1 MYRLLGKTMYYKEIL
16 NDTVPYPIHGSEIM
30 IKFCKVIIT
39 VKHSSL
45 FTKFLLIY
53 MSIHEKNLFDNLF
66 FLNRKLFYLKI
77 QILIPEGIAYTCL
90 KSSPSL

>member
-1 MYRLLGKTMYYKEIL
+1 MLRLLLLRQDMYRLLGKAMYCKEIL
-16 NDTVPYPIHGSEIM
+16 NYTVPYPIHGSEIM
-30 IKFCKVIIT
+30 IKFCKVIKT

-66 FLNRKLFYLKI
+66 F
-77 QILIPEGIAYTCL
+77 
-90 KSSPSL
+90 

>member
-1 MYRLLGKTMYYKEIL
+1 MHDVKIIIKARHVQITGQCTARRF
-16 NDTVPYPIHGSEIM
+16 HGSEIM

-39 VKHSSL
+39 VKHSS

-66 FLNRKLFYLKI
+66 F
-77 QILIPEGIAYTCL
+77 
-90 KSSPSL
+90 

>member
-1 MYRLLGKTMYYKEIL
+1 MMLRLLLRQDMYRLLGKAMYYKEIL
-16 NDTVPYPIHGSEIM
+16 NYTVPYPIHGSEIM

-66 FLNRKLFYLKI
+66 F
-77 QILIPEGIAYTCL
+77 
-90 KSSPSL
+90 